1 MTAHPLWLNP
11 ISSKNSGPY
20 NYADRM
26 TLNRTTQYD
35 EEQTGRLLDPL
46 SPDSDLGTTSDLTG
60 TRDSKISGQKQKY
73 SLGTQSYEL
82 HQFKDDALLTSTPIE
97 ECAVEDEGLPGHPE
111 PGWSERLAEHGG
123 EGRLRR
129 PRSHYTIRP
138 IDCVSCP
145 TVLALFSCA
154 L

>member
-1 MTAHPLWLNP
+1 MTAHRLWLKAA
-11 ISSKNSGPY
+11 SSKNSAPY

-26 TLNRTTQYD
+26 KLNRNTQYD

-46 SPDSDLGTTSDLTG
+46 SPDSDLGTTSDLTR
-60 TRDSKISGQKQKY
+60 TQDPKSSGHKQNH

-123 EGRLRR
+123 EGESRR
-129 PRSHYTIRP
+129 PRSHYRIRP

-145 TVLALFSCA
+145 TVLASFSCA